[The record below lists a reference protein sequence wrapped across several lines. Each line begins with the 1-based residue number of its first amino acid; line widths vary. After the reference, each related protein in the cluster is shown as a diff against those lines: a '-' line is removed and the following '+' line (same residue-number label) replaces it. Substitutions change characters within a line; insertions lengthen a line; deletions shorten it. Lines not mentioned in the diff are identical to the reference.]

1 MTVWH
6 IPVPRIGIGYRF
18 AQDLGVWRLVLG
30 APF

>member
-1 MTVWH
+1 VWH

-18 AQDLGVWRLVLG
+18 GEDLDVWRLVLG